1 MCFFLLIFNNSV
13 SQRRT
18 EEAARTLE
26 ATKLQSSA
34 GFSEE
39 FNVREDLMGLAIGT
53 HGANIHQARKIEGVL
68 NVELIEVNIFSQ
80 FFLNF
85 SILENKLIL
94 IWDILVFL
102 GLLQIPC
109 HW

>member
-1 MCFFLLIFNNSV
+1 LCFDRKNCILNIFIL
-13 SQRRT
+13 QRRT

-68 NVELIEVNIFSQ
+68 NVELIEVIF
-80 FFLNF
+80 FFK
-85 SILENKLIL
+85 IIL
-94 IWDILVFL
+94 IFPFWKINKF
-102 GLLQIPC
+102 
-109 HW
+109 

>member
-68 NVELIEVNIFSQ
+68 NVELIEVKHFYNFFS
-80 FFLNF
+80 FFHF
-85 SILENKLIL
+85 VK
-94 IWDILVFL
+94 
-102 GLLQIPC
+102 
-109 HW
+109 